1 MFRYTHKTCS
11 RCHLQQDSYHKV
23 MLNEDG
29 VCSFCTQNLVAP
41 KRNWEQLK
49 NIFEEKIQQ
58 AKGKG
63 EYDGL
68 IMLSGGKDSAYMAH
82 MLTRKYNMKLLG
94 FIIDINFEY
103 PETFENAAT
112 IAEKLDMPSVIFR
125 QDPELM
131 RQYYAFLFCNKTIHQ
146 EDCGQVCTFC
156 GRFLIQTATDFARRM
171 EIPLV
176 FSGHNPDQIFLMGES
191 IEDDPARL
199 LTMEFNMEVV
209 AEETERARKAWHQ
222 KEKTPQDRLFPSKIH
237 AQGVELVFPFQHFRY
252 QPEAMIETVKKELD
266 WVPIK
271 RFSKTY
277 IASGCSLVKL
287 WAYLA
292 YSNNTN
298 SYVDFEFSNQVREGV
313 LSSDKVAQFY
323 EQSDK
328 GYEELD
334 EIVMKLGI
342 RNEIMQMLLE
352 RKGEKDGLYQYLT
365 QTAHA
370 TQASPPEVQTH
381 TQSTLT
387 NRPPHKSDFFNP

>member
-1 MFRYTHKTCS
+1 MFRYTHNTCT
-11 RCHLQQDSYHKV
+11 RCHLQQDVFHKV
-23 MLNEDG
+23 TLNQQG
-29 VCSFCTQNLVAP
+29 VCSFCTKNIVSP
-41 KRNWEQLK
+41 KRDWERLQ
-49 NIFEEKIQQ
+49 NIFEEKLHK

-63 EYDGL
+63 QYDGL

-82 MLTRKYNMKLLG
+82 LLTKKYNMKLLG

-103 PETFENAAT
+103 PETFDNAAT
-112 IAEKLDMPSVIFR
+112 IARKLDMPYVTFR

-131 RQYYAFLFCNKTIHQ
+131 RKYYAFLFCNKDIHQ
-146 EDCGQVCTFC
+146 DDCGQVCTFC
-156 GRFLIQTATDFARRM
+156 GRFLIQSATDFASRM
-171 EIPLV
+171 DIPLV

-209 AEETERARKAWHQ
+209 AEETEKARGAWG
-222 KEKTPQDRLFPSKIH
+222 KKWRETEKNLPNRQQSNRLFPTMIHSK
-237 AQGVELVFPFQHFRY
+237 GVELVFPYQHFPY
-252 QPEAMIETVKKELD
+252 EPEKMIETVKKELG

-313 LSSDKVAQFY
+313 LSHDKVAQFY
-323 EQSDK
+323 DQSDK
-328 GYEELD
+328 GYDELA
-334 EIVMKLGI
+334 EIVMELGI
-342 RNEIMQMLLE
+342 REDIMQKLKE
-352 RKGEKDGLYQYLT
+352 RKGEQDGLYQYLLGM
-365 QTAHA
+365 
-370 TQASPPEVQTH
+370 EE
-381 TQSTLT
+381 
-387 NRPPHKSDFFNP
+387 